1 MVEAIAIPPVSFVDT
16 AAYYNLNFESQA
28 ATAFLGALYQQPN
41 NLTLAKTLNETKDL
55 TVFVPNNIA
64 FEMVSG
70 ALTSLSPT
78 ELDRYLSYHVVVS
91 SNSAPI
97 YTSNF
102 TSVNGTNVTS
112 LEGGELTLY
121 YTNNAYFVD
130 SARLSAPNLLI
141 SNGVMHIIDI
151 VLNPNDSSRRPEPLS
166 ATQAPVFPTSRASG
180 SGFNSSAAPFT
191 TYLENIVPTTSA
203 SAAYVPTLL
212 SGLPGASSTS
222 TATATSAAKG
232 AAGLAYA
239 TSRHGSRWFSGVLC
253 LLGLFVG

>member
-1 MVEAIAIPPVSFVDT
+1 MSFVDT

-91 SNSAPI
+91 SDSTPI
-97 YTSNF
+97 YTSGF
-102 TSVNGTNVTS
+102 TSVNGTNITS
-112 LEGGELTLY
+112 LEGDELTLY
-121 YTNNAYFVD
+121 YTNNAYFVN
-130 SARLSAPNLLI
+130 SARLTAPNMLI
-141 SNGVMHIIDI
+141 SNGVMHLIDN
-151 VLNPNDSSRRPEPLS
+151 VLNPEDASLRPEPLS
-166 ATQAPVFPTSRASG
+166 ATQAPVFPTSRAEG
-180 SGFNSSAAPFT
+180 SSFNSSAAPFT

-203 SAAYVPTLL
+203 SPAYVPTLPG
-212 SGLPGASSTS
+212 GLPGASSTS
-222 TATATSAAKG
+222 TATATSTQKG
-232 AAGLAYA
+232 AAGLAYVP
-239 TSRHGSRWFSGVLC
+239 SDHGSWWFSGILC
-253 LLGLFVG
+253 LVGLLVG